1 MEWRPVDLDPGMTDS
16 NVRRRTR
23 EEQRAQTRADLLAA
37 AAEVFARNGYHGTSV
52 DMVAEAAG
60 YTKGAVYSNFSSK
73 EELFLALLEERLEDS
88 LSSMQQVLDESAPE
102 DRPEAFGRR
111 RHEIAQWEPQWFM
124 LEAEFELYAARNPDV
139 RERVAARQRQ
149 TRSVIEEA
157 LRQHIDDLGLTAAY
171 DLDKLAKLIVSAG
184 DGMSLMAL
192 NDPQVDTGELMQI
205 LLEVLARGATQPS

>member
-1 MEWRPVDLDPGMTDS
+1 MAQHDTP
-16 NVRRRTR
+16 RRTR
-23 EEQRAQTRADLLAA
+23 EEQRARTRADLLAA
-37 AAEVFARNGYHGTSV
+37 AAQVFARHGYHGTSV

-60 YTKGAVYSNFSSK
+60 YTKGAVYSNFTSK

-88 LSSMQQVLDESAPE
+88 LESMQQVLDESAPE
-102 DRPEAFGRR
+102 DRPAAFGRR
-111 RHEIAQWEPQWFM
+111 RHEIAQWEPQWFL

-139 RERVAARQRQ
+139 RERIAARQRK

-157 LRQHIDDLGLTAAY
+157 LRQHIEELGLTPIH

-192 NDPQVDTGELMQI
+192 NNPEVDTGELMRI
-205 LLEVLARGATQPS
+205 LLEVLTRGATTSE

>member
-1 MEWRPVDLDPGMTDS
+1 MADTTTP
-16 NVRRRTR
+16 RRSRD
-23 EEQRAQTRADLLAA
+23 EQRARTRADLLAA

-73 EELFLALLEERLEDS
+73 EELFLALLEARLEDS
-88 LSSMQQVLDESAPE
+88 LNSMQDVMETSAPE

-111 RHEIAQWEPQWFM
+111 RGEIAQWEPQWFM

-139 RERVAARQRQ
+139 RDRVAKRQRQ
-149 TRSVIEEA
+149 TREVIEAA
-157 LRQHIDDLGLTAAY
+157 LSQHIEDLGLKPAY
-171 DLDKLAKLIVSAG
+171 SIEQLAKLIVAAG

-192 NDPQVDTGELMQI
+192 NNPDTTDTGDLMRI
-205 LLEVLARGATQPS
+205 LLEVLAKGATTSE